1 MSTSKQPRR
10 GPSAERAPLQPVRP
24 IALAAPAWAVV
35 FMVTRSSPA
44 NGRFPAANQI
54 LLSPSNPDLV
64 IARATYGLLPSFDHG
79 ATWTF
84 LCEDALGLPQ
94 GADYDPAVGLTASQ
108 SLVVGLILPAGI
120 EVSPDTGCN
129 WTCAGGALDGEAIAD
144 IAVRPNA
151 PDTVVALTS
160 TVFVDDAGGG
170 EHSQVFQSTDDGAQF
185 APLGVAI
192 DPAVLVTTLD
202 VAPSDP
208 HRLYV
213 SGGRGFGPTRTASLF
228 VSTDDGATWT
238 ERSVPFDLMYE
249 SAVYIGGVDPSD
261 ADRVYLRTGGLGT
274 SGEGRSRLL
283 VTEDAGQSFASV
295 LTLSGQML
303 GFALSPDGSTI
314 YAGGVEDGLFAG
326 DRASLSFSLRS
337 TLHVECLAARGA
349 ELWAC
354 SDETSGFFVGL
365 STDEGASFATKLV
378 RAGVKGPIACP
389 AKASGSVA
397 CGADANAAQCAGAPF
412 AQLCATV
419 GCEPPAPPTACHCA
433 AAGMGRPAATGLAV
447 FGFAGSLWVS
457 RRRRRSSS
465 HRPKKSRKDMVGH

>member
-1 MSTSKQPRR
+1 MSISRQPRR
-10 GPSAERAPLQPVRP
+10 GLIDKRATLLSVRP
-24 IALAAPAWAVV
+24 IALAATLCAAV
-35 FMVTRSSPA
+35 FMVTRPAPA

-64 IARATYGLLPSFDHG
+64 ITRATYGLLLSSDHG

-129 WTCAGGALDGEAIAD
+129 WTCAGGALAGEAIAD

-160 TVFVDDAGGG
+160 TIFVDDAGGG
-170 EHSQVFQSTDDGAQF
+170 EHSQVFQSTDDGAHF
-185 APLGVAI
+185 APLGTTI
-192 DPAVLVTTLD
+192 DPAVLVTTVE

-208 HRLYV
+208 QRLYI

-228 VSTDDGATWT
+228 VSTDSGDTWA
-238 ERSVPFDLMYE
+238 ERAVPFDLMYE
-249 SAVYIGGVDPSD
+249 SAIYIGGVDPSD
-261 ADRVYLRTGGLGT
+261 ADRVYVRTAGLGT

-283 VTEDAGQSFASV
+283 VTEDAGQSFTSV

-314 YAGGVEDGLFAG
+314 YAGGVEDGLFVG
-326 DRASLSFSLRS
+326 NRTNFSFSQRS
-337 TLHVECLAARGA
+337 TLHVECLATRGN

-354 SDETSGFFVGL
+354 SDESSGFFVGL

-378 RAGVKGPIACP
+378 RAGVEGPIACSVR
-389 AKASGSVA
+389 ASGSVA
-397 CGADANAAQCAGAPF
+397 CGADANATQCAGAPF
-412 AQLCATV
+412 TQLCATV
-419 GCEPPAPPTACHCA
+419 GCEPTTRPASCHCA
-433 AAGMGRPAATGLAV
+433 AAGISRPAATGLAV
-447 FGFAGSLWVS
+447 FGFGGGLWLS
-457 RRRRRSSS
+457 RRRRSSS
-465 HRPKKSRKDMVGH
+465 SHHPKKSR